1 MNMPKQATKAT
12 TRAGST
18 RRLCRRIPR
27 RALALQ
33 FRL

>member
-1 MNMPKQATKAT
+1 MATKAT

-18 RRLCRRIPR
+18 RSLMAADFPR